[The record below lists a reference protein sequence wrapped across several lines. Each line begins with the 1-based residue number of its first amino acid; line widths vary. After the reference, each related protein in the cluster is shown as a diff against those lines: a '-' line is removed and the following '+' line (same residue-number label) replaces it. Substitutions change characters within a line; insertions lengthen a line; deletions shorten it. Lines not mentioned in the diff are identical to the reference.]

1 MILRADRGT
10 KNTDIAFLQPFY
22 EISMMILLRTCMANL
37 LLTKFVYLNL
47 YLFVSINHVQ
57 TSVLRLGGGNFKRTL
72 HNGGWI
78 ILRCEN
84 YSVSCRIL
92 ATVTVYT
99 GFERIR

>member
-1 MILRADRGT
+1 MAD
-10 KNTDIAFLQPFY
+10 
-22 EISMMILLRTCMANL
+22 L

-57 TSVLRLGGGNFKRTL
+57 TSVLRLGGGNSERTL

-84 YSVSCRIL
+84 YSFMWDPCNFYH
-92 ATVTVYT
+92 VY
-99 GFERIR
+99 RL

>member
-10 KNTDIAFLQPFY
+10 EDTNIAFLQPF
-22 EISMMILLRTCMANL
+22 LRDQHDDSFAKERSCQSTSNQVC
-37 LLTKFVYLNL
+37 LNS

-57 TSVLRLGGGNFKRTL
+57 TRLGEGNSERTL

-84 YSVSCRIL
+84 YSVSCWIL
-92 ATVTVYT
+92 AIVTMHT